1 MDTTQMTPGSAVS
14 VTLSG
19 RKVTGTVIRQE
30 TRGFDRAGN
39 LNVGYWVSVPSQA
52 SEWGTAV
59 IWVEA

>member
-1 MDTTQMTPGSAVS
+1 MNNTQMAPGSAVS
-14 VTLSG
+14 VILGG
-19 RKVTGTVIRQE
+19 RKVNGTVIRHE

-59 IWVEA
+59 IWVDA